1 MKHEDLLK
9 VKVGDFLQCK
19 DSSDYFEVSFITD
32 MRGWNHTLGDISL
45 LKFYFKDNA
54 HLPATEPSITN
65 FRLTTDSADE

>member
-9 VKVGDFLQCK
+9 VKIGDFLQCK
-19 DSSDYFEVSFITD
+19 DSSDYFEVSFITE
-32 MRGWNHTLGDISL
+32 MHGWNPTLGDITF

-54 HLPATEPSITN
+54 HLPATEPAITN

>member
-19 DSSDYFEVSFITD
+19 DSSEYFEVSFITE
-32 MRGWNHTLGDISL
+32 MKGWNQTLGGISL

-54 HLPATEPSITN
+54 HLPATEPAITN
-65 FRLTTDSADE
+65 FRLTTDSAGE